1 MIKDVIFFLKH
12 INFILFTTFR
22 RHFQPHPQPSGH
34 EAPEEDE
41 EAVAPVDG
49 DDGVVGTDALG
60 NGEGNAVRV
69 ELERVVMSV
78 GDEGG
83 THKARTD
90 VVEVD
95 VMDASD
101 VAELGEAFH
110 VVVDVAFGGGIGRG
124 STQSSCA
131 SDAADDGEVGF
142 TVGMLHEVVE
152 GGIDH
157 LCEACHVSGN
167 GCHLLLYV
175 ERWVLVTNS
184 STVKIEVH
192 AARLSDEGEQ
202 TFRSIF
208 LCDVDTLGGD
218 HIEVFA
224 LNLLQSLLP
233 TTSNAHLPTLSGE
246 HLDHFESDARC
257 GSDDDGSFLS
267 ILHCLHC
274 FVVAKI

>member
-1 MIKDVIFFLKH
+1 M
-12 INFILFTTFR
+12 
-22 RHFQPHPQPSGH
+22 
-34 EAPEEDE
+34 
-41 EAVAPVDG
+41 PVDG
-49 DDGVVGTDALG
+49 DDGAVSLNAFGD
-60 NGEGNAVRV
+60 GEGNAVRV
-69 ELERVVMSV
+69 ELERVAVAV
-78 GDEGG
+78 GKEGSAYK
-83 THKARTD
+83 TRTD
-90 VVEVD
+90 VVKVD

-101 VAELGEAFH
+101 VAELGEALH

-124 STQSSCA
+124 CTESSCA
-131 SDAADDGEVGF
+131 SNAADDGKVGF

-192 AARLSDEGEQ
+192 AARLSDEGEEM
-202 TFRSIF
+202 FRGILF
-208 LCDVDTLGGD
+208 GDVDTLGGD
-218 HIEVFA
+218 HIEVLA